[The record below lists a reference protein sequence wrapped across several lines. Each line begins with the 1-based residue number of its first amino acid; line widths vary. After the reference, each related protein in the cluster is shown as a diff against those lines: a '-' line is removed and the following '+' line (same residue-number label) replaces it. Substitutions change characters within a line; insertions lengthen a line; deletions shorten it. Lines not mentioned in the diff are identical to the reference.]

1 MTAWHLLIALAGAG
15 LAGTALAQYKV
26 VGPDGRITYTDRPPI
41 NEPGKVTALTRAGTA
56 ASAPAGGDGSLP
68 FELRQ
73 VVSRYPVTLYTGAN
87 CAPCDTGRQM
97 LQQRGVP
104 YVERRI
110 VTDEDTSALER
121 LSGGR
126 TIPSLTVGAQPLR
139 GYNATDWAN
148 YLDVAGYPARVPP
161 AARLAAAA
169 SHPAGGARGGRPRC
183 RSGHGRCGSTAT
195 AIAPVG
201 DTPAPA
207 PGTGTTI
214 RF

>member
-1 MTAWHLLIALAGAG
+1 MTAWHLWIALAGAG
-15 LAGTALAQYKV
+15 LAASALAQYKV
-26 VGPDGRITYTDRPPI
+26 VGPDGRITYTDRPPV
-41 NEPGKVTALTRAGTA
+41 NEPGKVTAMPRG
-56 ASAPAGGDGSLP
+56 SAPASGPAGADGALP

-73 VVSRYPVTLYTGAN
+73 LVNRYPVTLYTGAN
-87 CAPCDTGRQM
+87 CAPCNTGRQL

-104 YVERRI
+104 YVERLI
-110 VTDEDTSALER
+110 ASEEDLGALER

-148 YLDVAGYPARVPP
+148 YLDVAGYPRESRLPRGWQPQPATPLVARESAAPASAPATAAAAPPPP
-161 AARLAAAA
+161 AAT
-169 SHPAGGARGGRPRC
+169 PA
-183 RSGHGRCGSTAT
+183 
-195 AIAPVG
+195 
-201 DTPAPA
+201 PAPA